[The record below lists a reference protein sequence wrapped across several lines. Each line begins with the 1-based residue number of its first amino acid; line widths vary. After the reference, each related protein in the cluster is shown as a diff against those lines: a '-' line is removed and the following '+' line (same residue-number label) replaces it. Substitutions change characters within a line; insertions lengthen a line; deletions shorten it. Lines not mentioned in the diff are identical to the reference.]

1 MSMPLRCDFAWPASP
16 TFGDREHLCDL
27 DPGHDG
33 DHECGWCI
41 VCDVCEYTATHSAE
55 PTPVRCD
62 YCGDPLPAVRSRA
75 HIPTTPDLQRRG
87 FAADKVVCPECAAK
101 PKPEGRES

>member
-41 VCDVCEYTATHSAE
+41 VCDVCEYTATQ
-55 PTPVRCD
+55 P
-62 YCGDPLPAVRSRA
+62 GDPS
-75 HIPTTPDLQRRG
+75 
-87 FAADKVVCPECAAK
+87 
-101 PKPEGRES
+101 